1 MRLIYFTSAYPYN
14 LGEQWKTNELKE
26 LVHYFDDITIIPY
39 SSSETTTNV
48 DVPEGIKVLPPL
60 FKKWGEPLKKA
71 DILKIF
77 LHKHRSRFLAEFF
90 DKKVYAN
97 KNHFISWAT
106 VSLKIIR
113 LLDHPIIKNVVS
125 EMNENTVWYFYW
137 GIGSCEIMPF
147 VDSGKL
153 KKSIV
158 RVHNFDLYEERH
170 HGYIPYRKPLLKSI
184 SYMVP
189 IAENGKQYIAER
201 YPFSVSKLKLM
212 RLGSINATGAISKP
226 STDGV
231 LRVVSCSL
239 MAPVKRIHLMLE
251 AVKHLDISVEWTHVG
266 DGPLED
272 ELRELHRQYNLGDKF
287 TFQGFIKSDKI
298 IEFYAQHSFDIFV
311 NVSSAEGVP
320 VSIMESF
327 SVGIPVLATDV
338 GGTSEIVDDAVG
350 GLLDKDITGE
360 ALAVELT
367 KYNSLSVEEKE
378 QKRSNAV
385 AKHRE
390 MCNAVQLAKE
400 MGEFLVSDS

>member
-1 MRLIYFTSAYPYN
+1 MKLIYFTSAYPYN

-39 SSSETTTNV
+39 SSDADTHV
-48 DVPEGIKVLPPL
+48 DVPEGVKVLPPL
-60 FKKWGEPLKKA
+60 FKKWGEPLKKT
-71 DILKIF
+71 DLVKIL
-77 LHKHRSRFLAEFF
+77 LHKHRARFLAEFF
-90 DKKVYAN
+90 DKKVYKN

-113 LLDHPIIKNVVS
+113 LLEHPTIKMVVN
-125 EMNENTVWYFYW
+125 EMDKDTVWYFYW

-147 VDSGKL
+147 VPSGKL

-170 HGYIPYRKPLLKSI
+170 YGYIAYRKPLLKSI
-184 SYMVP
+184 SYMIP
-189 IAENGKQYIAER
+189 IAENGKEYIGER
-201 YPFSVSKLKLM
+201 YPFSEPKLKLM
-212 RLGSINATGAISKP
+212 RLGSINATGAVSKP
-226 STDGV
+226 STDRV

-251 AVKHLDISVEWTHVG
+251 AVKHLEIPVRWTHVG

-272 ELRELHRQYNLGDKF
+272 ELRELHKQYDLGDKF

-338 GGTSEIVDDAVG
+338 GGTSEIVDEKVG
-350 GLLDKDITGE
+350 GLLDKDITGKE
-360 ALAVELT
+360 LAIELT
-367 KYNSLSVEEKE
+367 KFYNRSTDEKE
-378 QKRSNAV
+378 AMRRNAV
-385 AKHRE
+385 AKHSN
-390 MCNAVQLAKE
+390 MCDAVQLAKE
-400 MGEFLVSDS
+400 MGEFLTGDS